1 MSGRIV
7 RRAGPDCH
15 LPDFPLT
22 FYKSQATLSALVE
35 YLGGSMSE
43 ARVDLLQGTLDLLI
57 LKTLL
62 SGPMHGWGI
71 LQRIQQM
78 SKELPRVQQA
88 FSGRK

>member
-1 MSGRIV
+1 
-7 RRAGPDCH
+7 
-15 LPDFPLT
+15 
-22 FYKSQATLSALVE
+22 
-35 YLGGSMSE
+35 MSE